1 MSHNLKTNRW
11 KKNTIMNDVFRAGD
25 KKHAHAANG
34 SHEFAAALRGE
45 EGKINYR
52 DFGHWVDMA
61 DEAESPEEFEESV
74 LQEQVEHLKKYV
86 IKRTDI
92 KGRGADYTDQEKTTI
107 ATGTVRN
114 EFRKRTGMSF
124 QEFFANVKAD
134 SAAASA

>member
-1 MSHNLKTNRW
+1 
-11 KKNTIMNDVFRAGD
+11 MNDVFRANE
-25 KKHAHAANG
+25 KKHGHAANG
-34 SHEFAAALRGE
+34 SDEFGAALHGE

-52 DFGHWVDMA
+52 DFGHWADMA
-61 DEAESPEEFEESV
+61 DEAKSAEEFAESV
-74 LQEQVEHLKKYV
+74 LQQQVEHLKKYV

-92 KGRGADYTDQEKTTI
+92 KGRGADYTDEEKTTI

-124 QEFFANVKAD
+124 QEFFANLNAD